1 MVKCFLVMLWLAGG
15 FLFFVPLIIESM
27 ISRFEIEGL
36 PAPQGSKRHVGNNR
50 FIEASKNL
58 PAWRAKVE
66 SECRLLFGEPIDGAL
81 EVELWFYLPKPSSVS
96 REFPSVMP
104 DLDKLVRAV
113 GDGLTKGGA
122 IIDDSRIVNLLA
134 YKRYSLDGWTG
145 VKVQITRL

>member
-1 MVKCFLVMLWLAGG
+1 MLWLLFGS
-15 FLFFVPLIIESM
+15 LFFVPLIIESM
-27 ISRFEIEGL
+27 ISRFEVEGL

-58 PAWRAKVE
+58 PAWRAAIE
-66 SECRLLFGEPIDGAL
+66 EECRSLFDEPIDGAL

-96 REFPSVMP
+96 RDYPSVMP

-122 IIDDSRIVNLLA
+122 IVDDARIVNLLA
-134 YKRYSLDGWTG
+134 YKRYSIDGWTG
-145 VKVQITRL
+145 VKVQITHL